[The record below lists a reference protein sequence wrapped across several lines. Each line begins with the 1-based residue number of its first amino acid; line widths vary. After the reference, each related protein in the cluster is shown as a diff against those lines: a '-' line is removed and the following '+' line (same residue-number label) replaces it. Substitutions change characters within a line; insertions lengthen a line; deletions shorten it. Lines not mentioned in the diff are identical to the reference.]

1 MITYQEIAGM
11 IDHALLKPNLTD
23 QEIIEGCKV
32 AIEYGVASVCVR
44 PSDVRLAHETLKNS
58 KVLVTTVIGFPHG
71 TTTTLCKVAEAQE
84 AMASGAVELDV
95 VLNIGKM
102 KSGEYGFVKEDL
114 KAVVDAAHAKNT
126 IVKVIFENCY
136 LTDEEK
142 IKACLIC
149 NEINADFAKTSTGF
163 GTGGAKEDDLILMRK
178 HCNPK
183 IQLKAAGGI
192 KTLEQA
198 IRVKELGCSR
208 FGCSAT
214 AEILDQIK

>member
-23 QEIIEGCKV
+23 EEIIEGCKV
-32 AIEYGVASVCVR
+32 AIKYGVASVCVR
-44 PSDVRLAHETLKNS
+44 PSDVRLAHEILKNS
-58 KVLVTTVIGFPHG
+58 QVLVTTVIGFPHG

-84 AMASGAVELDV
+84 AMANGAVELDV
-95 VLNIGKM
+95 VLNVGKM
-102 KSGEYGFVKEDL
+102 KSGAYGYVQEDL
-114 KAVVDAAHAKNT
+114 KAVIDAAHKKKA

-142 IKACLIC
+142 IEACRIC
-149 NEINADFAKTSTGF
+149 NEIGADFAKTSTGF
-163 GTGGAKEDDLILMRK
+163 GTGGAKDDDLILMRK
-178 HCNPK
+178 HCSPR
-183 IQLKAAGGI
+183 IQIKAAGGI
-192 KTLEQA
+192 RTLEQA

-214 AEILDQIK
+214 AEILKQIK